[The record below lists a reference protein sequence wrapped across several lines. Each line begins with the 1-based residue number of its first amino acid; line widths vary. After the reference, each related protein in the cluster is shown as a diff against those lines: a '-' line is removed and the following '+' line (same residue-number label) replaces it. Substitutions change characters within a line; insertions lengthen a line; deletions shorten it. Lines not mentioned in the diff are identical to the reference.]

1 MPRSPSRVRLGVE
14 SMHDRAAT
22 SRAHL
27 SLYEGDQRVSNRH
40 KYKIV
45 FAPPKCHRRRRCW
58 RHSAVTRG
66 LIRCTV
72 SRTFPGTRLGELRER
87 LLIASQARKATPG
100 TINRPSP
107 PLAFNNRNSR
117 QFFPEPMVRVWVR
130 VVRFS
135 FDVAKGR
142 VQASRFDEVR
152 SCVQSQCI
160 ES

>member
-1 MPRSPSRVRLGVE
+1 MIAQLLHARICHSTRVTNVYPIDTSTRSSLRLPS
-14 SMHDRAAT
+14 AT
-22 SRAHL
+22 GADAV
-27 SLYEGDQRVSNRH
+27 GDILPS
-40 KYKIV
+40 
-45 FAPPKCHRRRRCW
+45 
-58 RHSAVTRG
+58 RG

-87 LLIASQARKATPG
+87 LLIAPQARKATPG